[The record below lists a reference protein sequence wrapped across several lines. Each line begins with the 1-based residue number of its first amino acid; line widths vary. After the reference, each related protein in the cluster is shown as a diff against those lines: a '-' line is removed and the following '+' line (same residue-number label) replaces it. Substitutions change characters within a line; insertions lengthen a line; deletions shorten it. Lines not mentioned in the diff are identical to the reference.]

1 MLLYNKW
8 LNESSFYEIPTY
20 NHDSTKLNMGELNFP
35 VHPKV
40 ASVLSSC
47 YTSTNC
53 CRYNTKN
60 EVYDDLQTKIS
71 DYVSVPRTHLML
83 THGSDN
89 ALRIICDIFCTPD
102 TIVLMP
108 YPSYP
113 HFEQMLSTHPI
124 KELRKVPIYYSLTD
138 NEISNVIRSSMKE
151 DVSLI
156 YIVKPDLSIG
166 FNVSV
171 QVIEEMIKK
180 FPNTLFVI
188 DEAYIEFAENTD
200 SCTVLT
206 TKYNNIIVV
215 RTFSKFFSL
224 AALRI
229 GYMVSCPSLI
239 QLALPLN
246 NTKDVSSIAVRA
258 ASSSL
263 DHLDFYLQTKKEIVS
278 IKEWL
283 KVRLQE
289 LQQDGFILGWVVR
302 DSMYFLIFS
311 PHAKTLCELLKTK
324 FNILVRDKSDVL
336 PDAIRA
342 TLSNQ
347 DEMNLLL
354 SALKQCTERLSNHKS

>member
-8 LNESSFYEIPTY
+8 LEKSSSYEIPAY
-20 NHDSTKLNMGELNFP
+20 NHVSTKLNMGELNFP
-35 VHPKV
+35 VHPEV

-60 EVYDDLQTKIS
+60 QVYDDLQTKIS

-124 KELRKVPIYYSLTD
+124 KELRKVPIDYSLTD
-138 NEISNVIRSSMKE
+138 DEISSVIQSSMKE

-171 QVIEEMIKK
+171 QNIEEMVKQ

-188 DEAYIEFAENTD
+188 DEAYIEFANNTD
-200 SCTVLT
+200 SCTILSK
-206 TKYNNIIVV
+206 KYNNIIVV

-229 GYMVSCPSLI
+229 GYMVSSPSVL
-239 QLALPLN
+239 QLAMPLN
-246 NTKDVSSIAVRA
+246 NTKDVSSIAVRS

-263 DHLDFYLQTKKEIVS
+263 DHLDFYLETKKEING
-278 IKEWL
+278 IKGWL
-283 KVRLQE
+283 KVCLNE
-289 LQQDGFILGWVVR
+289 LQQGDHITGWVVR

-311 PHAKTLCELLKTK
+311 PHAKTLCELLKTN

-354 SALKQCTERLSNHKS
+354 SALKQCA